1 MTKFSYVVTDEVGI
15 HGRPAGV
22 LVKKCSEY
30 KSAITIACKGKSAD
44 AKRIMGVMSLGIP
57 KGAVIK
63 ITAEGLD
70 EEQAFQIAKNFGGG
84 MKRGATCGVVS
95 AGLMVLGLLGKDNP
109 TLVREFY
116 QQLKEKH
123 QGQLECATLLQM
135 NKEQGGQ
142 KKPHCD
148 GMVFEVVELL
158 EELLS
163 KE

>member
-1 MTKFSYVVTDEVGI
+1 MVISDM
-15 HGRPAGV
+15 
-22 LVKKCSEY
+22 SEY
-30 KSAITIACKGKSAD
+30 LERAKELRKGDIETYNCAQAVLMSY
-44 AKRIMGVMSLGIP
+44 AKR
-57 KGAVIK
+57 A
-63 ITAEGLD
+63 GLD

-109 TLVREFY
+109 ALVREFY
-116 QQLKEKH
+116 QRLRENH
-123 QGQLECATLLQM
+123 QGQLECAILLQM